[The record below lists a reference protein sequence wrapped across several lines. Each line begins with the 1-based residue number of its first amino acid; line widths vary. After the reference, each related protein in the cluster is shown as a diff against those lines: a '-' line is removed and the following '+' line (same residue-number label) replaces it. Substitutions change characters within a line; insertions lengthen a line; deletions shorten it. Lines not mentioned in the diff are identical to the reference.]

1 MKRYLSAFIVTM
13 PTSSILL
20 VLAYLSKL
28 WQRPKLMELSLAL
41 AVLFYLTRL
50 SIALWLA
57 KSNTRKNGAK
67 NSDHGTSGQRQDD
80 SGTGTRAALEC
91 RAL

>member
-1 MKRYLSAFIVTM
+1 MKRYISAFIVTM

-20 VLAYLSKL
+20 VLAYLSKV
-28 WQRPKLMELSLAL
+28 WQRPRLMELSLAL

-57 KSNTRKNGAK
+57 KSTRSNNAK
-67 NSDHGTSGQRQDD
+67 NSDHGTAGQRQDD
-80 SGTGTRAALEC
+80 TRQGSGSALEC